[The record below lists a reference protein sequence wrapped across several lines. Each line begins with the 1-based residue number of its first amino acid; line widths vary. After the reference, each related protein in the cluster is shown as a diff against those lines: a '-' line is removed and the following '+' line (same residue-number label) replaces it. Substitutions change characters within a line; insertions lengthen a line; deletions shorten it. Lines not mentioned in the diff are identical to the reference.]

1 MISTYLD
8 SRVKAE
14 CIKQGTLCAKIE
26 ENNKKSLYRY
36 IKSRVRV
43 FVLLTAAVM
52 DCLRKTDS
60 LCFSRAIRK
69 QESSTLIL
77 SDDWP

>member
-1 MISTYLD
+1 MHQ
-8 SRVKAE
+8 A
-14 CIKQGTLCAKIE
+14 GTLCAK
-26 ENNKKSLYRY
+26 KKKKPYRY

-52 DCLRKTDS
+52 DCLRKIDS
-60 LCFSRAIRK
+60 LCFSRALRK

-77 SDDWP
+77 SNDWP

>member
-1 MISTYLD
+1 MHQ
-8 SRVKAE
+8 A
-14 CIKQGTLCAKIE
+14 GNTLCQ
-26 ENNKKSLYRY
+26 NKKNKKRPYRY
-36 IKSRVRV
+36 IKSGVRV

-52 DCLRKTDS
+52 DCLRKIDS

-77 SDDWP
+77 SNDWP